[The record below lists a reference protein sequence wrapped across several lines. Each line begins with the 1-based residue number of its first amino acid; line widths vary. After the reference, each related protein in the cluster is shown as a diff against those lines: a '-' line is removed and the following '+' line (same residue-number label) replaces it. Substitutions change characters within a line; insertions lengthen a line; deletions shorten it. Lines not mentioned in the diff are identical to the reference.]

1 MDGVD
6 PVDGPL
12 GAVLGVVGRV
22 RGDLELGEDADV
34 GTALSVATTEPA
46 AMRSLSAS
54 MARPLERAPRPV
66 TSRNVSFESFTPVM
80 TQIRSRDSPRLCTC
94 LPRCREGRGI
104 VNDPFAWLPLNDSGK

>member
-6 PVDGPL
+6 PVDGPP

-22 RGDLELGEDADV
+22 RGDLELGEDA
-34 GTALSVATTEPA
+34 TTEPA
-46 AMRSLSAS
+46 AMRPLSAS
-54 MARPLERAPRPV
+54 MARSLERAPRPV

>member
-6 PVDGPL
+6 PVDGPP

-34 GTALSVATTEPA
+34 GGRPVGRDDRAGRDA
-46 AMRSLSAS
+46 APSAS
-54 MARPLERAPRPV
+54 MARPLDRAPRPV

-80 TQIRSRDSPRLCTC
+80 AQIRSRDSPRLCTC

-104 VNDPFAWLPLNDSGK
+104 VNDPFVWLPLNDSGK